1 MNTLAL
7 SPAIHHTTIR
17 VTTTSPTAF
26 VDLTERLQ
34 ACVSGIRL
42 RTGLLTVQ
50 TRHTTTGI
58 IVNEH
63 EPRLLED
70 FRALLEQLAPAQA
83 EYRHDTAP
91 ARDGQPPDAER
102 RNGHAHCRALLMP
115 TSAGLTVADGRLQL
129 GRWQRVFL
137 LELDGP
143 QEREIVVLAVGE
155 CER

>member
-1 MNTLAL
+1 MDTIAV
-7 SPAIHHTTIR
+7 SPAIHHTSIR
-17 VTTTSPTAF
+17 VATASPTAF
-26 VDLTERLQ
+26 VDLTEHLQ
-34 ACVSGIRL
+34 AFVDGIRL
-42 RTGLLTVQ
+42 RSGLLTVQ

-70 FRALLEQLAPAQA
+70 FRELLERLAPTDA
-83 EYRHDTAP
+83 EYHHDTAP

-102 RNGHAHCRALLMP
+102 RNGHAHCRALLLP
-115 TSAGLTVADGRLQL
+115 TSAGLTVIDGRLQL

-143 QEREIVVLAVGE
+143 QEREVSVLAVGE
-155 CER
+155 CRS